1 MLDVVL
7 SNQFKKDLKLIKKRR
22 YNIKLLESIVD
33 KLAKK
38 EPLPKKHKDHELSG
52 NYKGFRE
59 CHIEPDWLLI
69 YRINKNELFLFLSRT
84 GTHSD
89 LLE

>member
-33 KLAKK
+33 KLAKE
-38 EPLPKKHKDHELSG
+38 EPLPKKHKDHELLG
-52 NYKGFRE
+52 NY
-59 CHIEPDWLLI
+59 
-69 YRINKNELFLFLSRT
+69 
-84 GTHSD
+84 
-89 LLE
+89 